1 MIQKLVIVGGGTAGW
16 MVAAAFCHLFQDSAL
31 KITLIESE
39 AIGTVGVGEASLPH
53 LRYFNERLGINEH
66 EFMRVTNATFKLGI
80 EFANWRKVGHSY
92 IHPFGE
98 IGFPTRY
105 GPFYHYWSRAQRL
118 GLDLAADEFSI
129 ATHLARLGRF
139 TYPSKNESELLS
151 TFSYAFHLDASRY
164 ALFLREFCERHFKG
178 FSRVEGKIECAQ
190 RDPDTGDI
198 SSLLMESGE
207 KIEGDFFVDCSGF
220 RSLLLSQTL
229 GAKPLDMSE
238 YLPCDRAIAVPT
250 EETYPDMP
258 YSRATAHVAGWQ
270 WRIPLRHRTGNGIV
284 YSTHFMSDSKAEEL
298 LHQNLGGKKLADLN
312 FIRFQARRMN
322 RSWHHN
328 CVGIGLSSGFLEPL
342 ESTSIHLIQTAIMKL
357 TELLPSSL
365 DWSVERDEFNRQMAD
380 EYEKIRDF
388 LVLHYHVTER
398 EDSEFWR
405 YVKNMRIPS
414 SLEER
419 IGLMRET
426 GVIDT
431 YKHGLFLESSWA
443 YVYFNQGGKS
453 EAHLH
458 RTRYLSDQDLIS
470 NLQQFRN
477 EIARQANNTEPQ
489 SRFLEKITDGS
500 VIEKWPQSAMS
511 LYGVFS

>member
-80 EFANWRKVGHSY
+80 EFADWRKVGHSY

-118 GLDLAADEFSI
+118 GLNLAADEFSI

-164 ALFLREFCERHFKG
+164 ALFLREFCERHFKC
-178 FSRVEGKIECAQ
+178 FSRVEGKIGCAQ